1 MNICAHLTNEKMR
14 QVVLDTNCLLMSLP
28 KTSPYRIVWNHFLAG
43 TYVLCVSNEILEEY
57 QEVLAIK
64 TTPSIASNV
73 ISTILNCPNIRLITP
88 YYRFGLIS
96 SDADDNKFVDCAITS
111 GADYIVTNDAHFD
124 VLEHIPF
131 PKVSTLP
138 IKDFSEELYT
148 SNTSGVSSTLLNEER
163 IPYTTK
169 KALK

>member
-1 MNICAHLTNEKMR
+1 MRKMR

-43 TYVLCVSNEILEEY
+43 KYVLCISNEILEEY
-57 QEVLAIK
+57 QEILAIK

-73 ISTILNCPNIRLITP
+73 ISTILNCQNIRLITP
-88 YYRFGLIS
+88 YYRFGLIP

-124 VLEHIPF
+124 ILGHIPF
-131 PKVSTLP
+131 PKVSTLS
-138 IKDFSEELYT
+138 IKDFCERLYT
-148 SNTSGVSSTLLNEER
+148 GNNFEENPTLVNEECV
-163 IPYTTK
+163 PYITK
-169 KALK
+169 EDTKPI

>member
-1 MNICAHLTNEKMR
+1 MRKMR

-43 TYVLCVSNEILEEY
+43 KYVLCISNEILEEY

-73 ISTILNCPNIRLITP
+73 ISTILNCQNIRLITP
-88 YYRFGLIS
+88 YYRFGLIP

-124 VLEHIPF
+124 ILGHIPF
-131 PKVSTLP
+131 PKVSTLS
-138 IKDFSEELYT
+138 IKDFCERLYT
-148 SNTSGVSSTLLNEER
+148 GNNLEENSTLVNEECV
-163 IPYTTK
+163 PYITK
-169 KALK
+169 EDTKPI

>member
-1 MNICAHLTNEKMR
+1 MR

-43 TYVLCVSNEILEEY
+43 KYVLCISNDILEEY

-64 TTPSIASNV
+64 TTPTIASNV
-73 ISTILNCPNIRLITP
+73 ISTILNCQNIRLITP

-111 GADYIVTNDAHFD
+111 GADYIVTNDTHFD
-124 VLEHIPF
+124 ILEHVPF
-131 PKVSTLP
+131 PKVSTLS
-138 IKDFSEELYT
+138 IKEFSERLYIG
-148 SNTSGVSSTLLNEER
+148 NDFEENPTLINEECVS
-163 IPYTTK
+163 YNK
-169 KALK
+169 KGIHL

>member
-1 MNICAHLTNEKMR
+1 MR

-43 TYVLCVSNEILEEY
+43 KYVLCVSNEILEEY

-73 ISTILNCPNIRLITP
+73 ISTILNCQNIRLITP
-88 YYRFGLIS
+88 YYRFGLIP

-111 GADYIVTNDAHFD
+111 GADYIVTNDTHFD
-124 VLEHIPF
+124 ILEHTPF
-131 PKVSTLP
+131 PKVSTLS
-138 IKDFSEELYT
+138 IEDFSEKLYT
-148 SNTSGVSSTLLNEER
+148 SNNSEENSTLLNEER
-163 IPYTTK
+163 IPYTIK
-169 KALK
+169 GSK

>member
-1 MNICAHLTNEKMR
+1 MFAYDSSEEHLK
-14 QVVLDTNCLLMSLP
+14 
-28 KTSPYRIVWNHFLAG
+28 
-43 TYVLCVSNEILEEY
+43 EIK
-57 QEVLAIK
+57 EVLAAYFARKVDDDMDVLYNEGKIDADVIEAWGNEHMR
-64 TTPSIASNV
+64 TPYKWENET

-131 PKVSTLP
+131 PKVSTLS

>member
-1 MNICAHLTNEKMR
+1 MR

-43 TYVLCVSNEILEEY
+43 KYVLCVSNEILEEY

-73 ISTILNCPNIRLITP
+73 ISTILNCQNIRLITP
-88 YYRFGLIS
+88 YYRFGLIT

-111 GADYIVTNDAHFD
+111 GADYIVTNDTHFD
-124 VLEHIPF
+124 ILEHIPF
-131 PKVSTLP
+131 PKVSTLS
-138 IKDFSEELYT
+138 IKDFSEKLYT
-148 SNTSGVSSTLLNEER
+148 SHNSEENSTLLNEKR
-163 IPYTTK
+163 IPYTIK
-169 KALK
+169 ESK